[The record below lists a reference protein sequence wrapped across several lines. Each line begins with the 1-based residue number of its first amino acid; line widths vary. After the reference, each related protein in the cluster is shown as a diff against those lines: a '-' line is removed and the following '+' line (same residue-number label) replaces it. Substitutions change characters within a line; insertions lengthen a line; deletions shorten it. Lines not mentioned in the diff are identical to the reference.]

1 MATGEFIE
9 DTPQTNFVITPI
21 GTSQRDVEVLL
32 KMNAEQFRLLY
43 PAVNYRKL
51 DRTNTKVD
59 DLYKESV
66 GFPIHKTA
74 ILVPTLI
81 IYGDQKK
88 LLKRYGIE
96 EEHEAACVFSNRVN
110 AEVGVEPSTGD
121 LIEYLGIDYE
131 ILTVKFTDY
140 ITNTQVP
147 LNLIA
152 TMKQSSLR

>member
-1 MATGEFIE
+1 MATGEFIQ

-32 KMNAEQFRLLY
+32 KMNAEQFKLLY
-43 PAVNYRKL
+43 PAVNYRQL
-51 DRTNTKVD
+51 DRENTTVD

-66 GFPIHKTA
+66 GFPVHKTPV
-74 ILVPTLI
+74 LVPILI
-81 IYGDQKK
+81 IFGDQRK

-96 EEHEAACVFSNRVN
+96 EEHEAACVFSNRIN
-110 AEVGVEPSTGD
+110 AELSIEPSTGD
-121 LIEYLGIDYE
+121 LVEYLGINYE

-147 LNLIA
+147 LNLLA